1 MKNAFLVFLCCI
13 QCCIAQQLKRVDS
26 LKMDAIYEEA
36 VAYSDRE
43 PLKAGIT
50 LEKLL
55 VFLNDTVLIT
65 HPDNYYAQHLK
76 AKAQHYLAY
85 FKRRESK
92 HDESLS
98 LLLKSIELKKS
109 IKDTLTIPKSLNQIG
124 LLWMYQSQDEQA
136 ESYLLEALA
145 LSKEYGTH
153 TETLSI
159 LSNLG
164 TAYSKLSKLEKAER
178 AHQEAMRLADSLQ
191 DVASMAATN
200 ANYALFLRK
209 QGNYAENIPYVEKA
223 IAYHREKNNKI
234 GLESGW
240 YALAYSYRQMGKNR
254 EAIPMYLKAIALA
267 EELGSQEYL
276 PYRYLG
282 ISKAYTAIGDD
293 TNALAYYTKYSEAK
307 LNRNERE
314 VANKM
319 ADMEMQHQL
328 KRQQALDSLK
338 FEETRLRSEMELNH
352 RANSRFWTVVIIV
365 LVLFG
370 IVGFLFLRNRQR
382 VKEQAYQNIL
392 LNKKVATKTEEINEL
407 LTETIQHIKS
417 KERLA
422 ENLQKLSQ
430 EKEGITL
437 KSIIADLK
445 ASKAD
450 HAKLMLIKQNIEH
463 VNFGFIKKLKS
474 THPNLTKTDI
484 EICSFIRIGLRRKEI
499 ANLRNTS
506 LEAVKSSRFRIKKKL
521 ALSASDDL
529 DTYINSL

>member
-1 MKNAFLVFLCCI
+1 MKKFLLIFFCYLHCCF
-13 QCCIAQQLKRVDS
+13 AQQLKTDDS
-26 LKMDAIYEEA
+26 LAMDAIYGEA
-36 VAYSDRE
+36 VAFSDRQ
-43 PLKAGIT
+43 PIQAGIT
-50 LEKLL
+50 LERLL
-55 VFLNDTVLIT
+55 TFINDTVLVT
-65 HPDNYYAQHLK
+65 SPDSYYAQQLK
-76 AKAQHYLAY
+76 AKAAHYLAY

-98 LLLKSIELKKS
+98 LLLQSIELKKK

-124 LLWMYQSQDEQA
+124 LLWMYQSKDEQA
-136 ESYLLEALA
+136 ENYLLQALD
-145 LSKEYGTH
+145 LSKQYGTH
-153 TETLSI
+153 AETLSI

-164 TAYSKLSKLEKAER
+164 TAYSKRDKPEKAER

-191 DVASMAATN
+191 DAVSMAATN

-209 QGNYAENIPYVEKA
+209 QGKYAENIPYVERA
-223 IAYHREKNNKI
+223 IASHRKNNNKI

-240 YALAYSYRQMGKNR
+240 YALAYSYRQMGKNQ

-282 ISKAYTAIGDD
+282 ISKAYKAIGSDAE
-293 TNALAYYTKYSEAK
+293 ALEYYTKYSEAK

-319 ADMEMQHQL
+319 ADLEMQHQL
-328 KRQQALDSLK
+328 KQQQALDSLK
-338 FEETRLRSEMELNH
+338 FEEQRIRSEMELNH
-352 RANSRFWTVVIIV
+352 RANTRFWTVVIGV
-365 LVLFG
+365 LIIFG

-382 VKEQAYQNIL
+382 IKEQAYQNIL

-450 HAKLMLIKQNIEH
+450 NAKLILIKQNIEQ
-463 VNFGFIKKLKS
+463 VNFKFLKKLKT
-474 THPNLTKTDI
+474 THPLLTKTDM
-484 EICSFIRIGLRRKEI
+484 EICSFIRIGLSRKEI

-521 ALSASDDL
+521 QLNVSEDL